1 MLLSGVRRRSWL
13 AVAALLGLVGSLLS
27 VGVFPAGGVE
37 GEADNEAVYSACVGP
52 ALESAGLVDMEGS
65 FAEDAVNCMAHFGVT
80 RGRTA
85 TTYDPGA
92 PVSRWQMALFLSR
105 AAGPA
110 GVVLPA
116 NPADEF
122 TDVAGLPEEMRTA
135 INQVAALDIMP
146 GRTGTTFGPGL
157 SVSRAQMALM
167 LDAFLLAAEKGSG
180 LGLGALGGNTDELE
194 DVVFDDSF
202 DDIDNV
208 TRGEYSAIRRMYE
221 LGVARGTSDDSFSP
235 GAQVTRS
242 QMAVFITRMLAHTL
256 ARPAGLTLQSAEAS
270 VEEDVPVGL
279 AVSVRGS
286 DLLPMPDAVVDV
298 FSATN
303 PDDAF
308 GADGRCSAD
317 DVSVVGGSVVC
328 EIAFGDEVAGPSGD
342 VEYSETFTASST
354 LWAWTGDVGDR
365 FDSDDTVSSSVELA
379 VTKPAVK
386 LRVTDDLADNAT
398 AAKFGDRVAFTLQL
412 VDEDGNA
419 VSDKDVSVA
428 VASALVTNESG
439 STGDLPQSS
448 GTTTYKTDASGKI
461 ELSFVRT
468 DPRAGS
474 DKRGDVA
481 FLDLDITPPAALE
494 DGLEDKTA
502 LMMAGV
508 EAGALVRNAP
518 PIDDAAVVWRDSVA
532 TASVLT
538 LTQDVE
544 YHEADK
550 GGVAHTVRATLTD
563 QYGDPIS
570 RRAVEFAS
578 DDAAGVG
585 AAPANVDDDPI
596 ALRYYN
602 ADKLTSMSPDPE
614 LNRVGGTRAEDVD
627 PTRGLTGSVLRART
641 KTTNRSGVAT
651 LTYTRESDA
660 TGIETIVARVK
671 AELSTSLLAQARNPD
686 HLGYYEDK
694 WDARSGDIL
703 AERIYHYWASEPS
716 RDGSA
721 SGRLMVNDA
730 ENNRLIL
737 VGGNTV
743 SMVEYDANDQLT
755 ATSGAVTL
763 DDFEK
768 DVKDNAKH
776 ASVTAYQTDSRKVSQ
791 ITATDEWAR
800 LFPFGADEET
810 GDNLLQRFG
819 VSFAADG
826 GVIVVGAP
834 RYQYQPGSTNRRVG
848 RVYVYNSPSDT
859 TPAILEMPSGDRV
872 SNTYFGSVVDISGNT
887 IVVSTRQNKRNAY
900 VFVKPSSG
908 GWVSS
913 DTPITFDETTTRYG
927 KQVAIDGDTLV
938 VGYSGGV
945 YVYERS
951 ATTGWEETSLGS
963 GTHIEGQQI
972 AISGSDPTPT
982 SHCHS
987 NRCLAVYEAET
998 DDDTST
1004 IVLSSPRQRPTLPAP
1019 SGGGSAPKPAQGFT
1033 GYVDVVSK
1041 TGADW
1046 TSSNR
1051 TVVRWLPP
1059 ATAYELAES
1068 RWGQSVAVSGD
1079 TIIVSHEDLP
1089 LELAKRVVVRPD
1101 FDDTSNTV
1109 PAVPSTGS
1117 VYVYTKPEAGWAAT
1131 TPHTATLSVPVGR
1144 GYGAFGAFA
1153 DISSDGNT
1161 IAVSQHYAQQG
1172 DWLGAVHVYTK
1183 PSSGWA
1189 NSTAP
1194 DGQYTGPVRNGRFG
1208 WGTAIDST
1216 NGAIWAALRQDK
1228 TGDTTEAVTNTGEC
1242 SSGDVTVGTETISI
1256 KEHCLRY
1263 SPVYMIDR

>member
-1 MLLSGVRRRSWL
+1 MLSSGVRRRSWL

-52 ALESAGLVDMEGS
+52 ALESAGLVDVEGS
-65 FAEDAVNCMAHFGVT
+65 FAENAVNCLAHFGVT
-80 RGRTA
+80 VGRTA

-92 PVSRWQMALFLSR
+92 PVLRWQMALFLSR

-122 TDVAGLPEEMRTA
+122 TDAAGLPEATRTA
-135 INQVAALDIMP
+135 INQVAALGIMP
-146 GRTGTTFGPGL
+146 GSSGTVFGPGL
-157 SVSRAQMALM
+157 LVSRAQMAEM
-167 LDAFLLAAEKGSG
+167 LDKFLLEAEKGSG
-180 LGLGALGGNTDELE
+180 LGLGALGGTADELA
-194 DVVFDDSF
+194 DVTFDDSF
-202 DDIDNV
+202 DDIGNV
-208 TRGEYSAIRRMYE
+208 TRGQYSAIRRMYE

-235 GAQVTRS
+235 GAQVTRA
-242 QMAVFITRMLAHTL
+242 QMAVFITRMLAHTT
-256 ARPAGLTLQSAEAS
+256 ARPAGLTLQAAEPS
-270 VEEDVPVGL
+270 VEENDPVGL

-286 DLLPMPDAVVDV
+286 DLLPIPDAVVDV
-298 FSATN
+298 FSATS

-317 DVSVVGGSVVC
+317 DVSVVGGSVAC

-342 VEYSETFTASST
+342 VEYSESFTASST

-365 FDSDDTVSSSVELA
+365 YDSDETVSSSVELA

-386 LRVTDDLADNAT
+386 LRVTDDLADNAM
-398 AAKFGDRVAFTLQL
+398 AAKFGDRVAITLQL

-419 VSDKDVSVA
+419 VSDKDVSVS

-448 GTTTYKTDASGKI
+448 GTTSYKTDASGKI

-468 DPRAGS
+468 DPRTGS

-481 FLDLDITPPAALE
+481 HLDLDISLSSVNGQPSTLE
-494 DGLEDKTA
+494 LEDKTA
-502 LMMAGV
+502 LKMAGV

-518 PIDDAAVVWRDSVA
+518 PIADAAVVWRDSVA

-544 YHEADK
+544 YHEASATGD
-550 GGVAHTVRATLTD
+550 GVAHTVRATLTD

-596 ALRYYN
+596 ALRYYD
-602 ADKLTSMSPDPE
+602 ASRLTSMSPDPE
-614 LNRVGGTRAEDVD
+614 LNRSGGTRAEDVD
-627 PTRGLTGSVLRART
+627 PTRGLTGSALRART
-641 KTTNRSGVAT
+641 KTTNRRGVAT
-651 LTYTRESDA
+651 LTYTRDSDA

-694 WDARSGDIL
+694 WDARSGDIMS
-703 AERIYHYWASEPS
+703 ERIYHYWASEPS
-716 RDGSA
+716 KDGSA
-721 SGRLMVNDA
+721 NGRLMVNDA

-743 SMVEYDANDQLT
+743 SIVEYDDNDQLT

-776 ASVTAYQTDSRKVSQ
+776 VSVTAYQTDSRKVSQ
-791 ITATDEWAR
+791 VTAADEWAR
-800 LFPFGADEET
+800 LFPFEADDET

-834 RYQYQPGSTNRRVG
+834 RYQYGEGSTNRRVG
-848 RVYVYNSPSDT
+848 RVYVYNSAADT
-859 TPAILEMPSGDRV
+859 TPAILEMPTADRQA
-872 SNTYFGSVVDISGNT
+872 NTYFGSLVDISGDT
-887 IVVSTRQNKRNAY
+887 IVVSTRSIGSGRGADKKAY
-900 VFVKPSSG
+900 VFVKPSTG

-913 DTPITFDETTTRYG
+913 DAPIVFDESGGNYG
-927 KQVAIDGDTLV
+927 KQVAIDGDTIV
-938 VGYSGGV
+938 IGHSGGV
-945 YVYERS
+945 RIYERS
-951 ATTGWEETSLGS
+951 DTTGWASTLG
-963 GTHIEGQQI
+963 GTTQI
-972 AISGSDPTPT
+972 AATATVTISGAVPTP
-982 SHCHS
+982 SEHCHS
-987 NRCLAVYEAET
+987 NRCLAVDEDAG
-998 DDDTST
+998 T
-1004 IVLSSPRQRPTLPAP
+1004 IVLASPRASVTGVTPD
-1019 SGGGSAPKPAQGFT
+1019 PAQGFT
-1033 GYVDVVSK
+1033 GHVHVVSK
-1041 TGADW
+1041 VGDDW
-1046 TSSNR
+1046 TS
-1051 TVVRWLPP
+1051 
-1059 ATAYELAES
+1059 TAPTNVKWNAPDEARKLAES

-1079 TIIVSHEDLP
+1079 TIIVSQEDIP
-1089 LELAKRVVVRPD
+1089 NELAKRARVRPVNSV
-1101 FDDTSNTV
+1101 TSTTV
-1109 PAVPSTGS
+1109 AAAPNTGS
-1117 VYVYTKPEAGWAAT
+1117 VYVYTKPDAGWAADT
-1131 TPHTATLSVPVGR
+1131 APTATLSVPVGR
-1144 GYGAFGAFA
+1144 GYGAFGTFA

-1161 IAVSQHYAQQG
+1161 IAVSQHHAQQG

-1194 DGQYTGPVRNGRFG
+1194 DEQYTGPTRNGRFG

-1216 NGAIWAALRQDK
+1216 SGAIWAALRQDK
-1228 TGDTTEAVTNTGEC
+1228 TGDATVAATGEC
-1242 SSGDVTVGTETISI
+1242 SSGDVTVGTDTISI

>member
-1 MLLSGVRRRSWL
+1 M
-13 AVAALLGLVGSLLS
+13 VGCC
-27 VGVFPAGGVE
+27 GIAGFGGVVVGRGGVEPAEGLE

-52 ALESAGLVDMEGS
+52 ALDSAGLVDVEGT
-65 FAEDAVNCMAHFGVT
+65 FAEDAVNCLAHFGVT
-80 RGRTA
+80 RGRTE

-92 PVSRWQMALFLSR
+92 PVLRWQMALFLSR

-116 NPADEF
+116 NPADDF
-122 TDVAGLPEEMRTA
+122 TDIAGLPEATRTA
-135 INQVAALDIMP
+135 INQMAALGIMP
-146 GRTGTTFGPGL
+146 GRTGSTFASGL
-157 SVSRAQMALM
+157 SVSRAEMASM
-167 LDAFLLAAEKGSG
+167 LDAFLLAAEDGSG
-180 LGLGALGGNTDELE
+180 LGLGALGGTVDELA

-202 DDIDNV
+202 DDIGNV
-208 TRGEYSAIRRMYE
+208 TRGQYSAIRRMYE

-235 GAQVTRS
+235 GAQVTRA
-242 QMAVFITRMLAHTL
+242 QMAVFITRMLAHTT
-256 ARPAGLTLQSAEAS
+256 ARPAGLTLQAAEPS
-270 VEEDVPVGL
+270 VEENDPVGL
-279 AVSVRGS
+279 AVSVRDS

-298 FSATN
+298 FSAASA
-303 PDDAF
+303 DDAF
-308 GADGRCSAD
+308 GADGRCSGD

-328 EIAFGDEVAGPSGD
+328 EIAFGDQITDPSGD
-342 VEYSETFTASST
+342 VEYSEAFTASST

-386 LRVTDDLADNAT
+386 LRVTDDLADNAM
-398 AAKFGDRVAFTLQL
+398 AAKFGDRVTFTLQL

-481 FLDLDITPPAALE
+481 HLDLDISLSPVNGRPSTLE
-494 DGLEDKTA
+494 LEDKTA
-502 LMMAGV
+502 LEMAGV

-518 PIDDAAVVWRDSVA
+518 PIADAAVVWRDSVA

-544 YHEADK
+544 YHEASAT
-550 GGVAHTVRATLTD
+550 GNGVAHTVRATLTD

-627 PTRGLTGSVLRART
+627 PTRGLTGSALRART
-641 KTTNRSGVAT
+641 KTTNRRGVAT
-651 LTYTRESDA
+651 LTYTRDSDA

-694 WDARSGDIL
+694 WDARSGDIMS
-703 AERIYHYWASEPS
+703 ERIYHYWASEPS
-716 RDGSA
+716 KDESA

-763 DDFEK
+763 DDFVK

-791 ITATDEWAR
+791 VTATDEWAR
-800 LFPFGADEET
+800 LFPFGADDET

-834 RYQYQPGSTNRRVG
+834 RYQYEAGSTNRRVG
-848 RVYVYNSPSDT
+848 RVYVYNSVADT
-859 TPAILEMPSGDRV
+859 TPAILEMPVAKRV
-872 SNTYFGSVVDISGNT
+872 SNTYFGSVVDISGDT
-887 IVVSTRQNKRNAY
+887 IVVSTRQNKRDAY
-900 VFVKPSSG
+900 VFVKPSTG
-908 GWVSS
+908 GWVDSAA
-913 DTPITFDETTTRYG
+913 PLVFDESTTRYG
-927 KQVAIDGDTLV
+927 KQVAVDGDTIV

-945 YVYERS
+945 WVYERS
-951 ATTGWEETSLGS
+951 ATTGWETSTP
-963 GTHIEGQQI
+963 GTHIVGEQI
-972 AISGSDPTPT
+972 AISGSDPTPS

-987 NRCLAVYEAET
+987 NRCLAVDEDAG
-998 DDDTST
+998 T
-1004 IVLSSPRQRPTLPAP
+1004 IVVASPRQRPTL
-1019 SGGGSAPKPAQGFT
+1019 SGSPQPKPAQGFT

-1059 ATAYELAES
+1059 EAAYELPES

-1089 LELAKRVVVRPD
+1089 GELAKRVRVRPD
-1101 FDDTSNTV
+1101 FDDTTNTV
-1109 PAVPSTGS
+1109 LAAPSTGS
-1117 VYVYTKPEAGWAAT
+1117 VYVYTKPEAGWAAGT
-1131 TPHTATLSVPVGR
+1131 APAATLSVPVGR

-1183 PSSGWA
+1183 PSDGWA
-1189 NSTAP
+1189 DSTAP
-1194 DGQYTGPVRNGRFG
+1194 DEQYTGPTRNGRFG

-1228 TGDTTEAVTNTGEC
+1228 TGDTTAAVTNTGEC
-1242 SSGDVTVGTETISI
+1242 SSGDVTVGSDTISI

>member
-1 MLLSGVRRRSWL
+1 MLSSGVRRRSWL
-13 AVAALLGLVGSLLS
+13 AVVSVLGLVGSLLA
-27 VGVFPAGGVE
+27 AGGGVEPAEGLE

-52 ALESAGLVDMEGS
+52 ALESAGLVDVEGS
-65 FAEDAVNCMAHFGVT
+65 FAENAVNCLAHFGVT
-80 RGRTA
+80 VGRTA

-92 PVSRWQMALFLSR
+92 PVLRWQMALFLSR

-122 TDVAGLPEEMRTA
+122 TDAAGLPEATRTA
-135 INQVAALDIMP
+135 INQVAALGIMP
-146 GRTGTTFGPGL
+146 GSSGTVFGPGL
-157 SVSRAQMALM
+157 LVSRAQMAEM
-167 LDAFLLAAEKGSG
+167 LDKFLLEAEKGSG
-180 LGLGALGGNTDELE
+180 LGLGALGGTVDELA
-194 DVVFDDSF
+194 DITFDDGF
-202 DDIDNV
+202 DDIGNV
-208 TRGEYSAIRRMYE
+208 TRGQYSAIRRMYE
-221 LGVARGTSDDSFSP
+221 LGVARGTSDDQFSP
-235 GAQVTRS
+235 GAQVTRA
-242 QMAVFITRMLAHTL
+242 QMAVFITRMLAHTV
-256 ARPAGLTLQSAEAS
+256 ARPAGLTLQAAEPS
-270 VEEDVPVGL
+270 VEENDPVGL
-279 AVSVRGS
+279 AVSVRDS
-286 DLLPMPDAVVDV
+286 DLLPIPDAVVDV
-298 FSATN
+298 FSATS

-317 DVSVVGGSVVC
+317 DVSVVGGSVAC

-342 VEYSETFTASST
+342 VEYSESFTASST

-365 FDSDDTVSSSVELA
+365 YDSDETVSSSVELA
-379 VTKPAVK
+379 VTKPAEK
-386 LRVTDDLADNAT
+386 LRVTDDLADNAM
-398 AAKFGDRVAFTLQL
+398 AAKFGDRVAITLQL

-419 VSDKDVSVA
+419 VSDKDVSVS

-481 FLDLDITPPAALE
+481 HLDLDISLAPVNGQPSTLE
-494 DGLEDKTA
+494 LEDKTA
-502 LMMAGV
+502 LKMAGV

-532 TASVLT
+532 VASVLT

-550 GGVAHTVRATLTD
+550 AGAAHTVRAILTD

-585 AAPANVDDDPI
+585 AAPANANDDPI

-627 PTRGLTGSVLRART
+627 PTRGLSGSALRART
-641 KTTNRSGVAT
+641 KTTNRRGVAT
-651 LTYTRESDA
+651 LTYTRDSDA

-694 WDARSGDIL
+694 WDARSGDIMS
-703 AERIYHYWASEPS
+703 ERIYHYWASEPS
-716 RDGSA
+716 KDGSA
-721 SGRLMVNDA
+721 NGRLMVNDA

-755 ATSGAVTL
+755 ATNGAVTL

-776 ASVTAYQTDSRKVSQ
+776 VSVTAYQTDSRKVSQ
-791 ITATDEWAR
+791 VTAADEWAR

-834 RYQYQPGSTNRRVG
+834 RYQYEAGSATRRVG

-859 TPAILEMPSGDRV
+859 TPAILEMPVAKRV
-872 SNTYFGSVVDISGNT
+872 SNTYFGSVVDISGDT
-887 IVVSTRQNKRNAY
+887 IVVSTRQNKRDAY
-900 VFVKPSSG
+900 VFVKPSTG
-908 GWVSS
+908 GWVDSA
-913 DTPITFDETTTRYG
+913 TPIVFDEGTTRYG
-927 KQVAIDGDTLV
+927 KQVAIDGDTIV

-951 ATTGWEETSLGS
+951 ETTGWETSTP
-963 GTHIEGQQI
+963 GTHIVGQQI
-972 AISGSDPTPT
+972 AISGSDPTPS

-987 NRCLAVYEAET
+987 NRCLAVDEDAG
-998 DDDTST
+998 T
-1004 IVLSSPRQRPTLPAP
+1004 IVLSSPRQRPTLPAN
-1019 SGGGSAPKPAQGFT
+1019 GGSAPKPAQGFT

-1059 ATAYELAES
+1059 ATAYESAES

-1089 LELAKRVVVRPD
+1089 LELAKRVRVRPD
-1101 FDDTSNTV
+1101 YDDTANTV
-1109 PAVPSTGS
+1109 PAVPNTGS
-1117 VYVYTKPEAGWAAT
+1117 VYVYTKPEAGWAANT
-1131 TPHTATLSVPVGR
+1131 AHAATLSVPVGR
-1144 GYGAFGAFA
+1144 GYGAFGGFA

-1189 NSTAP
+1189 DSTAP
-1194 DGQYTGPVRNGRFG
+1194 DEQYTGPTRNGRFG

-1216 NGAIWAALRQDK
+1216 SGAIWAALRQDK
-1228 TGDTTEAVTNTGEC
+1228 TGTTTAAVGTGEC
-1242 SSGDVTVGTETISI
+1242 SSGDVTVGSDTISI